1 MKTVCIYRNPIF
13 FFFSIISI
21 SIIFQFSLSFNF
33 QPNNLKFEWISFKIK
48 ILYKEKEYYQIPP
61 EYLKYLM
68 QSFQEF
74 DVINRNYVEWYKLIY
89 YKFSKE
95 GKKLDSTNSVY
106 YQSEVPKIDIKWIF
120 DKEEDEKIGN

>member
-1 MKTVCIYRNPIF
+1 
-13 FFFSIISI
+13 
-21 SIIFQFSLSFNF
+21 
-33 QPNNLKFEWISFKIK
+33 
-48 ILYKEKEYYQIPP
+48 
-61 EYLKYLM
+61 M

-89 YKFSKE
+89 YRFSKE
-95 GKKLDSTNSVY
+95 GKKMDSTNSVY